1 MSPRYTMN
9 SEEARARAHALLTV
23 IESAYAIDVV
33 NREEVINAIVQKTR
47 DEQQI
52 LRICTVLNTWVALN
66 ADVSGR
72 VMMPRAMVEQ
82 VAATVLGQPPE
93 PLPDRS

>member
-1 MSPRYTMN
+1 MN

-23 IESAYAIDVV
+23 IESAYAIEVV
-33 NREEVINAIVQKTR
+33 NREEVIDTIVQKTR

-52 LRICTVLNTWVALN
+52 LSICTVLNTWVALN

-72 VMMPRAMVEQ
+72 VMMPLAVVEQ
-82 VAATVLGQPPE
+82 VAATVLRRPHE
-93 PLPDRS
+93 SVTDRT

>member
-1 MSPRYTMN
+1 MN

-23 IESAYAIDVV
+23 IESAYAIEVV
-33 NREEVINAIVQKTR
+33 NREEVIDAIVQKTR

-52 LRICTVLNTWVALN
+52 LSICTVLNTWVALN

-72 VMMPRAMVEQ
+72 VMMPLAVVEQ
-82 VAATVLGQPPE
+82 VAATVLGRHDE
-93 PLPDRS
+93 SVTDRT

>member
-1 MSPRYTMN
+1 MN

-23 IESAYAIDVV
+23 IESAYAIEVV
-33 NREEVINAIVQKTR
+33 NREEVIEAIVQKTR

-66 ADVSGR
+66 ATVSGR
-72 VMMPRAMVEQ
+72 VMMPLAVVEQ
-82 VAATVLGQPPE
+82 VAAAVLGRPRE
-93 PLPDRS
+93 HISDRT

>member
-1 MSPRYTMN
+1 MN

-23 IESAYAIDVV
+23 IESAYALEIV
-33 NREEVINAIVQKTR
+33 NREEVIEIIVEKTQ

-52 LRICTVLNTWVALN
+52 LSICTVLNTWVALN

-72 VMMPRAMVEQ
+72 IVMPLSVVEQ
-82 VAATVLGQPPE
+82 VAAAVLGRPRE
-93 PLPDRS
+93 HISDRT

>member
-1 MSPRYTMN
+1 MN

-23 IESAYAIDVV
+23 IESAYAIEVV
-33 NREEVINAIVQKTR
+33 NREEVINAVVQKTR

-52 LRICTVLNTWVALN
+52 LSICTVLNTWVALN

-72 VMMPRAMVEQ
+72 VMMPLAVVEQ
-82 VAATVLGQPPE
+82 VAATVLGRPHE
-93 PLPDRS
+93 SATDRT